1 LVETQKTKNL
11 KKGDV
16 IMEAVKNVWTLK
28 NELKQLASE
37 LRNDKAEIK
46 KIQKNPPRETTLC
59 ADGLIYCA
67 GGLQY
72 KILRKRK
79 TYRHKHIAYCLIRGR
94 SYEQIEQHCRKGN
107 EPDQNLIQE
116 LIREYRTDNVC
127 ACA

>member
-1 LVETQKTKNL
+1 
-11 KKGDV
+11 
-16 IMEAVKNVWTLK
+16 MEAVKNIWTLK

-37 LRNDKAEIK
+37 LRSDKAETK
-46 KIQKNPPRETTLC
+46 TAQK
-59 ADGLIYCA
+59 A
-67 GGLQY
+67 GDSVKACTLQY

-116 LIREYRTDNVC
+116 LIREYRADNVC